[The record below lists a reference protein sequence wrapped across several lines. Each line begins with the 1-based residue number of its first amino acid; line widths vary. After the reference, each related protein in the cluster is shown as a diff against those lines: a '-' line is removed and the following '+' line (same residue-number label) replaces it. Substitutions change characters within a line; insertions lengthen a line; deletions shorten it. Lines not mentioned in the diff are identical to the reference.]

1 VISSDNRQSSSVRI
15 SHSDFRLPTSAFPLA
30 RSALTLLEML
40 LVLAI
45 LGAALAILYPAT
57 ERLYQ
62 THRFQQ
68 AVEEVRGK
76 LAATRVRAIDD
87 GAAYQFRYEP
97 DGRRLL
103 VMAHRQKRSTTRQ
116 EEGNRESPSAAP
128 LLPWRFSGE
137 LPKGMR
143 FGPTPAAGERVPR
156 DRLASFPEGDDL
168 SAALWSQPVLFFPD
182 GSASDAEILLKD
194 ADGHAVRL
202 AVRGLTGAASVKKS
216 KK

>member
-1 VISSDNRQSSSVRI
+1 MRI
-15 SHSDFRLPTSAFPLA
+15 SHSDFRPPPSAFPTV

-76 LAATRVRAIDD
+76 LAAARVRAIDE
-87 GAAYQFRYEP
+87 GAAYQLRYEP

-103 VMAHRQKRSTTRQ
+103 VMAHRHMRTTTRQ
-116 EEGNRESPSAAP
+116 EKGHRESPSAAP
-128 LLPWRFSGE
+128 LPPWRFSGE

-143 FGPTPAAGERVPR
+143 FGPTPEAGERVPR
-156 DRLASFPEGDDL
+156 ERLTDFPEGDDL
-168 SAALWSQPVLFFPD
+168 SATLWSQPVLFFPD
-182 GSASDAEILLKD
+182 GSASDAMIFLQD
-194 ADGHAVRL
+194 ADGHAVYL
-202 AVRGLTGAASVKKS
+202 TVRGLTGTASVTKS